1 MLFDTLK
8 TSNNTSPGKI
18 VTRLVAVSGFYTLK
32 CNGRTV
38 FSGKCFVQREFSSL
52 SPTSLENCFCP
63 LLKTLIPFSILFMW
77 SAHRLTNLWWNGK
90 LAGPWWWQP
99 VMWRLSPNPG
109 SFSKR
114 SRSWLPTNSLSR
126 ETSRGH
132 SWGSSPSW
140 VWLKTIGS
148 VLIACIISLV
158 RVHFTCFNSF
168 KIPVL
173 WS

>member
-1 MLFDTLK
+1 MENAPFVKKKNENCSGILRIRRMAFFIQTAKFLAGLILRFSQTTLPRHHSGIKGLMLFDTLK

-38 FSGKCFVQREFSSL
+38 FSGKCFVHREFSSL

-77 SAHRLTNLWWNGK
+77 SAHRLTNLWRNGK

-109 SFSKR
+109 
-114 SRSWLPTNSLSR
+114 
-126 ETSRGH
+126 
-132 SWGSSPSW
+132 
-140 VWLKTIGS
+140 
-148 VLIACIISLV
+148 
-158 RVHFTCFNSF
+158 
-168 KIPVL
+168 
-173 WS
+173 